1 MREDS
6 GVESARGTAA
16 RHGELGR
23 ADQLTVDHR
32 PDAALENAGA

>member
-6 GVESARGTAA
+6 GVESARGTPA

-23 ADQLTVDHR
+23 AGQMTVDQR
-32 PDAALENAGA
+32 PDAALENARA